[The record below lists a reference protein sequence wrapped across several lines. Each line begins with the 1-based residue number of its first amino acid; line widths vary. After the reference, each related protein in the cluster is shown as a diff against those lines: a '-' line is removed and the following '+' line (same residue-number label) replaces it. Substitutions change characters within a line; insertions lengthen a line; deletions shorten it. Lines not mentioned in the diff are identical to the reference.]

1 VITEGGHYKVTG
13 DVTNAG
19 LEDAKSVLVTSGSP
33 AVPVDPFRVYVVG
46 SLEPDDFSGF
56 EVTFTAEDADF
67 VPLLIY
73 YKDDDGYNRLFVEEK
88 MNGDPGV
95 EKSQA
100 VIRLDDVT
108 KVYPLPFGDVV
119 ALDQVTL
126 EIAAGEFIAI
136 MGPSGS
142 GKSTLLNLIGSLD
155 VPTTGSLYIN
165 GRDISEM
172 TDDELTDLRRDEIGF
187 IFQQFNLIPL
197 LNVLENVEYPLVLK
211 YKGKSSSD
219 RPLALLNKLGI
230 TEDLIPHKPSELS
243 GGQQQRVAI
252 ARALV
257 NDPSI
262 MLCDEPTGNLDSKT
276 GQVIMDLLTEVN
288 KRGKTII
295 MVTHD
300 SGVAAYAHRI
310 INIVDGK
317 VA

>member
-1 VITEGGHYKVTG
+1 
-13 DVTNAG
+13 
-19 LEDAKSVLVTSGSP
+19 
-33 AVPVDPFRVYVVG
+33 
-46 SLEPDDFSGF
+46 
-56 EVTFTAEDADF
+56 
-67 VPLLIY
+67 
-73 YKDDDGYNRLFVEEK
+73 
-88 MNGDPGV
+88 MNGEVGV
-95 EKSQA
+95 EKSPA
-100 VIRLDDVT
+100 VIRLDNVT

-126 EIAAGEFIAI
+126 EIVAGDFIAI

-165 GRDISEM
+165 GRNISEM

-197 LNVLENVEYPLVLK
+197 LNVLENVEYPLILK
-211 YKGKSSSD
+211 YKDKTSSD
-219 RPLALLNKLGI
+219 RPLALLKKLDI

-276 GQVIMDLLTEVN
+276 GKVIMDLLTEVN

>member
-1 VITEGGHYKVTG
+1 
-13 DVTNAG
+13 
-19 LEDAKSVLVTSGSP
+19 
-33 AVPVDPFRVYVVG
+33 
-46 SLEPDDFSGF
+46 
-56 EVTFTAEDADF
+56 
-67 VPLLIY
+67 
-73 YKDDDGYNRLFVEEK
+73 
-88 MNGDPGV
+88 MNGDV
-95 EKSQA
+95 EKSPA
-100 VIRLDDVT
+100 VIRLDNVT

-119 ALDQVTL
+119 ALDQITL
-126 EIAAGEFIAI
+126 EIEAGEFIAI

-197 LNVLENVEYPLVLK
+197 LNVLENVEYPLILK
-211 YKGKSSSD
+211 YKGKTSSD
-219 RPLALLNKLGI
+219 RPLALLKKLGI
-230 TEDLIPHKPSELS
+230 TDDLIPHKPSELS